1 MNEIKKFLG
10 VWNNHLERKDLICEM
25 DERHIDAI
33 QDEIRNAESGR
44 ATDMPFNDI
53 FGMPEAGNP
62 KTRIIMPYGNED
74 IENFKFALDN
84 IEQKVRA
91 ELRREQLKWDE
102 DGTGNVKSFRP
113 PMWQVVEQTVQQKQ
127 KPQGW
132 QEGDPIPTI
141 EKTTGNIVLQYFF
154 IPSKG
159 EGKERKVELGF
170 AKGLQK
176 YLPEFFQWWQG
187 GKGKE
192 GKHAF
197 FTNNVVLLEQLVGL
211 VNGGYYEPSKAGAS
225 SGMILFSRH
234 PIDVLRMS
242 DFKKVKSCHSPPE
255 KGGEYW
261 NRCRMEVKD
270 NAGGGVL
277 FTVTTEEFEKLF
289 PDGEVP
295 QTGDIFNDNDRGIYD
310 MLSDPDSRLRV
321 RRVNS
326 DDGEEYAVPDQKI
339 YGDYNTQFRGS
350 SFQFFAQ
357 KQKDKFIN
365 QEGKWIIPDPYE
377 LTRYG
382 GSYEDSLS
390 VGDNFLELMNY
401 VSTQASVELN
411 SQTPKYGELKQV
423 LQSKSIRWGGSPSVE
438 GSLED
443 DMNECTPL
451 MDACD
456 QINNSSYGILDLMA
470 TAECHNDP
478 PYADLNGYL
487 VAYIP
492 FDNLERWFREELVQS
507 RNNNYQKQ
515 REFERVFKR
524 DDPLGDIAGIGIEYM
539 DLPFEDVEISVE
551 PHPTTGDLSAKVQL
565 QYQGTSTDAR
575 EIISRGRD
583 AKSFTNRVTQEQ
595 LHAAVHQAFQ
605 TLGWAKESPYS
616 AKKSMIESFSDSLD
630 DLENFDYEIGD
641 NKAWFEYKNIILDEF
656 IKDLPQEFVTEIQSP
671 ASREA
676 IVSEFAYNFRQA
688 FNRRAAQYKNEIAR
702 QMPLFAGV
710 QENSDVT
717 FMNMPVFIEPS
728 ILMIDNYR
736 GGFPATPEK
745 KTLEIRFFLK
755 IVLDKTLTDDQIEYA
770 LRFIQHIVDDEDVI
784 LNIAHAQLNQVLS
797 TPALVSLKEGKKKIT
812 IQEAKEMRKKLKEW
826 MKAKQGKK

>member
-33 QDEIRNAESGR
+33 QQEIENAESGR
-44 ATDMPFNDI
+44 ATNMPFNDI
-53 FGMPEAGNP
+53 FGMPEVGNP

-102 DGTGNVKSFRP
+102 EGTGNVKSFRP
-113 PMWQVVEQTVQQKQ
+113 PMWKVLEQTVQQKQ

-132 QEGDPIPTI
+132 QEGDPIETY
-141 EKTTGNIVLQYFF
+141 EKTTGNIVLEYFF

-159 EGKERKVELGF
+159 KGIERKVEIGY
-170 AKGLQK
+170 AKALQK
-176 YLPEFFQWWQG
+176 YLPEFFEWWQG

-197 FTNNVVLLEQLVGL
+197 FTNNVALSEQLVSL
-211 VNGGYYEPSKAGAS
+211 VNGGYYEASTAASKT
-225 SGMILFSRH
+225 GMILFSRH

-242 DFKKVKSCHSPPE
+242 DFKKIKSCHSPPE

-261 NRCRMEVKD
+261 NRCRMEVK
-270 NAGGGVL
+270 NNTGGGVL

-289 PDGEVP
+289 PDGQLQ
-295 QTGDIFNDNDRGIYD
+295 QTGDIFSDNDRGIYD

-321 RRVNS
+321 RRVYN
-326 DDGEEYAVPDQKI
+326 DDGTEYAIPDQKI
-339 YGDYNTQFRGS
+339 YGDYNTQFRQN
-350 SFQFFAQ
+350 SFEFFGE

-365 QEGKWIIPDPYE
+365 KDEKWIIPDPYE

-382 GSYEDSLS
+382 GSYEDALS
-390 VGDNFLELMNY
+390 VGDNFLELINTI
-401 VSTQASVELN
+401 SRQTKIELTN
-411 SQTPKYGELKQV
+411 ETPKYGELKQV
-423 LQSKSIRWGGSPSVE
+423 LQSKSIRWGGAPNVE
-438 GSLED
+438 ASLED
-443 DMNECTPL
+443 DTNECTPL

-470 TAECHNDP
+470 SAECHENP
-478 PYADLNGYL
+478 PYAYMNGYL
-487 VAYIP
+487 AAYIP
-492 FDNLERWFREELVQS
+492 FDNLESWFRGELVQS
-507 RNNNYQKQ
+507 KGNNYQKQ
-515 REFERVFKR
+515 RDFERVFKR
-524 DDPLGDIAGIGIEYM
+524 DDPLSDIAGIGIEYM

-565 QYQGTSTDAR
+565 QFQGISTEPR
-575 EIISRGRD
+575 EIVSRGRD
-583 AKSFTNRVTQEQ
+583 AKTFTDKVTEEQ
-595 LHAAVHQAFQ
+595 LHAAIHQAFQ
-605 TLGWAKESPYS
+605 TLGWAKESPY
-616 AKKSMIESFSDSLD
+616 AAQKGMIESFSDSLN

-641 NKAWFEYKNIILDEF
+641 NKATFTYSNKILDEF
-656 IKDLPQEFVTEIQSP
+656 LKDLPPEFVTEIASLQS
-671 ASREA
+671 RKA

-688 FNRRAAQYKNEIAR
+688 FNKRATQYRADLAR
-702 QMPLFAGV
+702 QMPLFDR
-710 QENSDVT
+710 DVAPDIS
-717 FMNMPVFIEPS
+717 FMNMPVYIEPS
-728 ILMIDNYR
+728 IIMTDNYR

-745 KTLEIRFFLK
+745 KTLEIKFNLE
-755 IVLDKTLTDDQIEYA
+755 IVLNKALTDDDLEYA

-784 LNIAHAQLNQVLS
+784 LNIAHSQLNQVLS
-797 TPALVSLKEGKKKIT
+797 TPALLSLREGKKKIT